1 MCLGKQSF
9 IKPYMNS
16 IVFDMLEPE
25 TDQQISTFLMLQGNS
40 ALSVVLNIIF
50 ISKVKMLWLF
60 AELVH
65 LYIVFLSPDGIVLYD
80 VLLVLL
86 PPVTM

>member
-9 IKPYMNS
+9 IKLYMNS

-40 ALSVVLNIIF
+40 ALSFVLNVIY
-50 ISKVKMLWLF
+50 ISKVKMLWPF
-60 AELVH
+60 AELGH
-65 LYIVFLSPDGIVLYD
+65 LYIIFPSPDSIVLYD
-80 VLLVLL
+80 VLLLLL